1 MKILRYRLNK
11 DGYIDACGYVYDLP
25 FEVNKNTPFQT
36 IEESQNWRKV
46 NDVWEW
52 FDSTWTYPDFA
63 VRVTIPETVILDDD
77 FYTALI
83 GQVKQLILIGN
94 AAQETIG
101 ENRIMYFNGLLPEH
115 RAYMEAD
122 INVKIEE
129 K

>member
-1 MKILRYRLNK
+1 MKKLRYKLNNE
-11 DGYIDACGYVYDLP
+11 GHIDACGYLDILP
-25 FEVNKNTPFQT
+25 FEVDKNTPFQT
-36 IEESQNWRKV
+36 IQESKNWRKV
-46 NDVWEW
+46 NGVWEW
-52 FDSTWTYPDFA
+52 FDSSWTYPDFV

-83 GQVKQLILIGN
+83 GQVKQLISIGN
-94 AAQETIG
+94 AAQETVG
-101 ENRIMYFNGLLPEH
+101 ENRVMYFNGLLPEH